1 MLLACELPA
10 YYLRIVPHPKST
22 KGYSLARPS
31 HPLTLKQLEQKKQ
44 KKTPIDSNEQ
54 FADIEKIKRAQE
66 AVARQA
72 AA

>member
-31 HPLTLKQLEQKKQ
+31 HPLTLLEDVYLDVDVS
-44 KKTPIDSNEQ
+44 TRLSCSPVGLCC
-54 FADIEKIKRAQE
+54 R
-66 AVARQA
+66 
-72 AA
+72 